1 MSGDRVVEGSV
12 IPVSRRRIIE
22 AELSWIA
29 SLVLFFATVYVTI
42 RVDIIWIVFGIAA
55 ISLYILPI
63 ISMTDPFRALPWE
76 MTLLLSL
83 PLLLHISAGSE
94 ALLESLDWWDDFTS
108 LAFAFSIATLG
119 FLLTVELQMYT
130 DVRMNRPFAVFF
142 VVMFTMGVSGFWNV
156 GEYVGDVVWGTDILT
171 TNGAVMGDLLWSL
184 VGGLIMGVVYDAYI
198 RAMSETR
205 RRALGFIHLWEVRTR
220 ERG

>member
-12 IPVSRRRIIE
+12 IPVSRLRIIE

-119 FLLTVELQMYT
+119 FLITVELQMYT

-142 VVMFTMGVSGFWNV
+142 VVMFTMGVSGFWKV

-171 TNGAVMGDLLWSL
+171 TNGAVMGNLLWSL